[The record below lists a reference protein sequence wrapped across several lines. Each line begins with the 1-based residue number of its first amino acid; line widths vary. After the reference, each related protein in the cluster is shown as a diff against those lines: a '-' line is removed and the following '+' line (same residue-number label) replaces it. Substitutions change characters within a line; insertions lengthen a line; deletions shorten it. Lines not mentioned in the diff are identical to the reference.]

1 MYLTAHR
8 VRRPAPMRQEGIN
21 VILHRHGTAMLP
33 RDAMGRIDLEMVA
46 DQQPGDTVAS
56 DCDVAPGGNNVL
68 SFLDVAL
75 DDVSGQDLTLV
86 VGALQRFE
94 QNLLESDTSPR
105 PVHMV
110 IGRDVAVR
118 FSNYNRGVHTDL
130 DEFRALRER
139 LLTVAQRGNAAGPQR
154 QGSPLKVEVAVANS
168 QVQMR
173 LDQASNQRLAG
184 VHHGRFAPTGFLI
197 EQTDWH
203 DLVTMNGREELLNV
217 VIVGLTGLSPEEVVA
232 LGGVAFVEA
241 GREVLR
247 WPQQ

>member
-8 VRRPAPMRQEGIN
+8 VRRTAPMRQEGIN

-33 RDAMGRIDLEMVA
+33 RDVMGRIDLELVA

-56 DCDVAPGGNNVL
+56 DCEVAPGGNNVL

-75 DDVSGQDLTLV
+75 DDVSSQDLMLV
-86 VGALQRFE
+86 VSALQRFE

-110 IGRDVAVR
+110 IGRDIAVR

-130 DEFRALRER
+130 DEFRALRDR
-139 LLTVAQRGNAAGPQR
+139 LLAVAQRGASSQKRPGT
-154 QGSPLKVEVAVANS
+154 PLKVEVAAING

-173 LDQASNQRLAG
+173 LDQASKQRLAS
-184 VHHGRFAPTGFLI
+184 VHHGRFAPTGFFI
-197 EQTDWH
+197 EQTNWQ
-203 DLVTMNGREELLNV
+203 DLITMHGREELVNV
-217 VIVGLTGLSPEEVVA
+217 VIAGLTGLSPEEVVA
-232 LGGVAFVEA
+232 LGGVIFIEA
-241 GREVLR
+241 GHQVLS
-247 WPQQ
+247 WPQP